1 MNIKNRLKQIE
12 EVINFENQ
20 NDLEILQTIKEA
32 EADLFKRK
40 INTIDKDKINILVK
54 LLDKFS
60 SSIIIN
66 DDIIFDYLTYMDVD
80 INTKGLSQIDLRVN
94 FENYYRGNFNI
105 FIDKTISFLE
115 EKYTKN
121 VFELIKDYDTKKC
134 NLRNLKEIYNI
145 VILYMKMK
153 SQNNNLTI
161 QTFLK

>member
-1 MNIKNRLKQIE
+1 MNIKNRLKKIE